1 MRLSVAH
8 AGLAALALSVAAGA
22 QASDIK
28 EVHKT
33 LALDKDG
40 RVSIHTYKGSVA
52 VTTWDRPEVQIDA
65 RIEPDGDD
73 RYDREK
79 VQWTEVRISG
89 GGSSVHIVSDY
100 DDVRRHEHHG
110 LFGIFDW
117 DSGSLPFVRYTI
129 QMPATA
135 SLAIEDHKSDIKV
148 SDLKAD
154 LKLNTYK
161 GTARVTN
168 LDGAVRAET
177 YKGELRVEFAR
188 YTRASRFETYKGEI
202 ELRMPKDSRF
212 DLDADSGRRGDVET
226 DFAIL
231 SRAGRSN
238 RSYRATGSVNG
249 GGPELRMTTY
259 KGTLR
264 IHGR

>member
-1 MRLSVAH
+1 MRLSFAH
-8 AGLAALALSVAAGA
+8 AGLAALAFSVAAGA

-28 EVHKT
+28 EVHKS

-40 RVSIHTYKGSVA
+40 RVSIHTYKGSVT
-52 VTTWDRPEVQIDA
+52 VTTWDKPNVQVDA
-65 RIEPDGDD
+65 RIEPGSDD
-73 RYDREK
+73 SYDREK

-89 GGSSVHIVSDY
+89 SGSSVHIESDY
-100 DDVRRHEHHG
+100 DQVKHHTHGFLG
-110 LFGIFDW
+110 LFDW
-117 DSGSLPFVRYTI
+117 DSGSLPLIHYTV

-135 SLAIEDHKSDIKV
+135 ALAIEDHKSDIKI

-161 GTARVTN
+161 GTARVAN
-168 LDGAVRAET
+168 LDGAARAET
-177 YKGELRVEFAR
+177 YKGDVRVEFAR
-188 YTRASRFETYKGEI
+188 YSRASRFETYKGEI

-212 DLDADSGRRGDVET
+212 DLDSDSGRRGEVET

-231 SRAGRSN
+231 SHAGRGS
-238 RSYRATGSVNG
+238 RSYRASGSVNG

-264 IHGR
+264 IRAK